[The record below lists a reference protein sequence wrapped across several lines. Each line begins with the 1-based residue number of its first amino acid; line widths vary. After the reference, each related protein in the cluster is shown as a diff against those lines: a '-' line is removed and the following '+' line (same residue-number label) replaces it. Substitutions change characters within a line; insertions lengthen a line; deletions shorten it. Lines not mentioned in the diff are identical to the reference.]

1 VRWRSML
8 LFFTGLLSAGVASAN
23 DSAAK
28 AVFEQLKT
36 LTGNWREVDAKA
48 STLLEVKTIAN
59 GSSLVETW
67 TMSPTRQSIT
77 VYTMDGTKLLAT
89 HFCPQGNAP
98 RLSFVRTDAS
108 GAHHFEFVD
117 GANLQDAKGR
127 HQHAFWIRK
136 NADGTVTRNETY
148 ILNGAKYDPEKDLG
162 GSQNF
167 SRVQ

>member
-1 VRWRSML
+1 MRMQ
-8 LFFTGLLSAGVASAN
+8 LFLIATLLSVSSVASAN
-23 DSAAK
+23 ESAAK
-28 AVFEQLKT
+28 AVFEQLKS
-36 LTGNWREVDAKA
+36 LSGNWREVGAKA
-48 STLLEVKTIAN
+48 GTLLDMKSIAN

-67 TMSPTRQSIT
+67 TMSPTRQSMTI
-77 VYTMDGTKLLAT
+77 YTMDGTKLLAT

-98 RLSFVRTDAS
+98 RLSFVKTDAS

-148 ILNGAKYDPEKDLG
+148 IPNDAKYDPEKDVG